1 MCCGAWGS
9 IYMPS
14 LGLRRHLDADDGRD
28 LSVVMMHALGAN
40 HGNPT
45 GNGRG
50 GSSIEFWDG
59 LWYPA

>member
-1 MCCGAWGS
+1 VALGMCCGARGS

-40 HGNPT
+40 H
-45 GNGRG
+45 
-50 GSSIEFWDG
+50 
-59 LWYPA
+59 